1 MPTDLGFRR
10 GDLVIAVFGRDHGK
24 PRPGVVVQS
33 DLFNESHASAVLCPI
48 SSDLT
53 GFAVFRVKLLA
64 SKASG
69 LRKDSEVMVDKMAT
83 VDRDRIRQRVGRL
96 SPAQMSQVDTA
107 LQIWLDL
114 PVTVG

>member
-1 MPTDLGFRR
+1 LST
-10 GDLVIAVFGRDHGK
+10 
-24 PRPGVVVQS
+24 
-33 DLFNESHASAVLCPI
+33 I

-53 GFAVFRVKLLA
+53 GFTVFRVKLLA

-83 VDRDRIRQRVGRL
+83 VDRDRIRQRIGRL
-96 SPAQMSQVDTA
+96 SPALMSQVDTA

-114 PVTVG
+114 PLMVG